1 MNISATILL
10 PLCSIGF
17 GLLIISSIGY
27 LYFSSRSMNVWQV
40 TQGIITKSNI
50 KRSGATFSPDV
61 QYQYSVLGTEH
72 IGMNVT
78 ITLKQTYKLKVAQDW
93 IDQYPVGKKV
103 DIFYNPKTPRMAV
116 LEKGFSIKS
125 ALVLIG
131 VALLVII
138 SGSFFLLTQ

>member
-1 MNISATILL
+1 MNISPTILL

-17 GLLIISSIGY
+17 GLLIISSVGY
-27 LYFSSRSMNVWQV
+27 LYFSSRNMNEWRV

-50 KRSGATFSPDV
+50 KRSGTTFSPDV

-78 ITLKQTYKLKVAQDW
+78 ITPKQTFKLKVVQDW
-93 IDQYPVGKKV
+93 TVQYPVGKKV
-103 DIFYNPKTPRMAV
+103 DVFYNPKTPRMAV
-116 LEKGFSIKS
+116 LEKGFSLKS

-131 VALLVII
+131 AALLVII
-138 SGSFFLLTQ
+138 YGSFSLLAS